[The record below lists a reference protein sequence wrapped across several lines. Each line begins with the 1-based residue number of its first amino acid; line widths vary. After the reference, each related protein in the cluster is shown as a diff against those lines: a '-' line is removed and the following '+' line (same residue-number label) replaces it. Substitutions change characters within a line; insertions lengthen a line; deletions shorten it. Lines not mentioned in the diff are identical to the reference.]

1 MPDPIKKKK
10 VNTTPNQSA
19 VSPKMVQYP
28 ASDGN
33 ASTYVR
39 ADSPKGKR
47 IEQAKKLLALK
58 KQGKKL
64 LNSEES
70 LIKKTLNP
78 RNMGNDNKPTPKIQR
93 KK

>member
-1 MPDPIKKKK
+1 MPDPKKKK

-28 ASDGN
+28 AGGN

-39 ADSPKGKR
+39 ADSPKGKS

-70 LIKKTLNP
+70 LIKKNLNP